1 MIPKK
6 DKALNELKNW
16 RPLTL
21 LSCDYKIASKTSR
34 LKFELSDLIDH
45 DQTGFLK
52 GRSIAENICLINNVI
67 SYTHLKDIPGLLLFI
82 DFEKAFVTIEWT
94 FLRKALEHFGFGS
107 SLINWINLFYS
118 DIQSCI
124 MNNGWSGSFFSLG
137 RGVRQGCLLSPHL
150 FILFVEVLAIAI
162 RGGNEIKGLSVGNI
176 ECKLSQYADDTTM
189 ILDGSQASLERSFA
203 LLDSFGQLSGL
214 RVNRGKTEVLWIGSK
229 KGSN

>member
-21 LSCDYKIASKTSR
+21 LSCEYKIASKASR

-137 RGVRQGCLLSPHL
+137 RGIRQGCLLSPHL

-162 RGGNEIKGLSVGNI
+162 RGGNEIKG
-176 ECKLSQYADDTTM
+176 QYADDTTM

-214 RVNRGKTEVLWIGSK
+214 RFNRGKTEVLWIGSK